1 MTTKI
6 LIVSAD
12 LSAWNMPA
20 CIIIF
25 SLSLSELQSKKV
37 VFNSVINEKA
47 QKEEDVSEPTQS
59 EMLH

>member
-1 MTTKI
+1 
-6 LIVSAD
+6 
-12 LSAWNMPA
+12 MPA